1 MEADFSAS
9 VHASVGQLLELFS
22 SGAATRFR
30 SLEQNSLAHLQSAR
44 RSLREG
50 QADYARRLAE
60 MQQQQQATEE
70 AAESRIRE
78 ARGDAQRYRGLLD
91 DANNR
96 LETQGRELAG
106 VQEQLATSQTDA
118 EAQRRNYLATIEGV
132 NKDNGVLVNKVRI
145 LETKN
150 DEKKDKIAELESSL
164 AELESSF
171 TNERMRSATLARVVE
186 EKKLQEQE
194 SIIKVKKITKL
205 REDLNNELENVEVH
219 NLTALEVNS
228 DLYQVVGQVMN
239 IDVTTPQAKRELEAR
254 GKALTKEA
262 MSEKFKRVQ
271 AKKHRQNK
279 AQKKK
284 RDNRDRG
291 EQGQEQ
297 TGETLDENDS
307 NGSMLLQTR
316 GGRQA
321 DEPEVIELDSE
332 LDLDLDLGE

>member
-50 QADYARRLAE
+50 QADYAKRLAE

-70 AAESRIRE
+70 AAENRIRE
-78 ARGDAQRYRGLLD
+78 ARGDAQRYKGLLD

-96 LETQGRELAG
+96 LEAQGRELAG

-205 REDLNNELENVEVH
+205 KEDLNNELENVEVH
-219 NLTALEVNS
+219 NLTALEVNN

-316 GGRQA
+316 AGRQA
-321 DEPEVIELDSE
+321 DEPEVIELD
-332 LDLDLDLGE
+332 LDLDLGEEA

>member
-1 MEADFSAS
+1 
-9 VHASVGQLLELFS
+9 
-22 SGAATRFR
+22 
-30 SLEQNSLAHLQSAR
+30 
-44 RSLREG
+44 
-50 QADYARRLAE
+50 

-70 AAESRIRE
+70 AAENRIME

-96 LETQGRELAG
+96 LEAQGRELAG

-228 DLYQVVGQVMN
+228 DLYQVVGQVMD
-239 IDVTTPQAKRELEAR
+239 IDVTTPQARRELEVR

-262 MSEKFKRVQ
+262 ITEKYKKAQ
-271 AKKHRQNK
+271 AKKYRQNQ

-284 RDNRDRG
+284 KDKRDRR

-297 TGETLDENDS
+297 TGENLDENDG
-307 NGSMLLQTR
+307 NGSVLLQT
-316 GGRQA
+316 QA
-321 DEPEVIELDSE
+321 DEPEVI
-332 LDLDLDLGE
+332 DLEEEA

>member
-1 MEADFSAS
+1 
-9 VHASVGQLLELFS
+9 
-22 SGAATRFR
+22 
-30 SLEQNSLAHLQSAR
+30 
-44 RSLREG
+44 
-50 QADYARRLAE
+50 

-70 AAESRIRE
+70 AAENRIRE

-150 DEKKDKIAELESSL
+150 DEKKDKIAELESS
-164 AELESSF
+164 F
-171 TNERMRSATLARVVE
+171 TNERMRSATLAGVVE

-262 MSEKFKRVQ
+262 MSEKFKKVQ

-297 TGETLDENDS
+297 TGETLDENDG

>member
-9 VHASVGQLLELFS
+9 VNASVGQLLELFS
-22 SGAATRFR
+22 SGAATRAR
-30 SLEQNSLAHLQSAR
+30 SLSQNSLAHLQSAR

-50 QADYARRLAE
+50 QADYAKRLAE

-78 ARGDAQRYRGLLD
+78 ARGDALRYKGLLD

-96 LETQGRELAG
+96 LEAQGRELAG

-150 DEKKDKIAELESSL
+150 DEKKDKIAELESS
-164 AELESSF
+164 F
-171 TNERMRSATLARVVE
+171 TNERMRSAYMAGVVE

-205 REDLNNELENVEVH
+205 KEDLNNELENVEVH

-262 MSEKFKRVQ
+262 MSEKFKKVQ

-297 TGETLDENDS
+297 TGETLDENDG

>member
-22 SGAATRFR
+22 SGAATRAR
-30 SLEQNSLAHLQSAR
+30 SLSQNSLAHLQSAR

-50 QADYARRLAE
+50 QADYAKRLAE

-78 ARGDAQRYRGLLD
+78 ARGDALRYKGLLD

-96 LETQGRELAG
+96 LEAQGRELAG

-150 DEKKDKIAELESSL
+150 DEKKDKIAELESS
-164 AELESSF
+164 F
-171 TNERMRSATLARVVE
+171 TNERMRSATLAGVVE

-262 MSEKFKRVQ
+262 MSEKFKKVQ

-297 TGETLDENDS
+297 TGETLDENVG

>member
-30 SLEQNSLAHLQSAR
+30 SLEQNSVAHLQSAR

-70 AAESRIRE
+70 AAENRIRE

-150 DEKKDKIAELESSL
+150 DEKKDKIAELESS
-164 AELESSF
+164 F
-171 TNERMRSATLARVVE
+171 TNERMRSAYMAGVVE

-239 IDVTTPQAKRELEAR
+239 IDVTTPQAKRELEVR
-254 GKALTKEA
+254 GKALTQEA
-262 MSEKFKRVQ
+262 MSERFKKVQ
-271 AKKHRQNK
+271 AKKQRQNK
-279 AQKKK
+279 ARKNR

-297 TGETLDENDS
+297 RGETLDENDG

>member
-70 AAESRIRE
+70 AAENRIRE

-150 DEKKDKIAELESSL
+150 DEKKDKI

-262 MSEKFKRVQ
+262 MSEKFKKVQ
-271 AKKHRQNK
+271 AKKYRQNK

-316 GGRQA
+316 AGRQA
-321 DEPEVIELDSE
+321 DEPEVIELD
-332 LDLDLDLGE
+332 LDLDLGEEA

>member
-70 AAESRIRE
+70 AAENRIRE
-78 ARGDAQRYRGLLD
+78 ARGDAQRYKGLLD

-96 LETQGRELAG
+96 LEAQGRELAG

-150 DEKKDKIAELESSL
+150 DEKKDKIAELESS
-164 AELESSF
+164 F
-171 TNERMRSATLARVVE
+171 TNERMRSAYMAGVVE

-316 GGRQA
+316 AGRQA
-321 DEPEVIELDSE
+321 DEPEVIELD
-332 LDLDLDLGE
+332 LDLDLGEEA